1 MVYEESIEGLAG
13 FVIPIIFTILGVAM
27 TVTGMRKYLLAQ
39 KIKNTPTSKVRS
51 AAVGLV
57 ELYGKAES
65 KEKMLS
71 PLSQRP
77 CAYWKIIAEH
87 ESASK
92 NQERTWSKFFT
103 DESKD
108 RFYLRDDTGKMLV
121 EPEGADISIM
131 HDFEFTGHMKG
142 TTFFGLIK
150 QKQIDSRIF
159 DYIRENPKAKHR
171 FENYDD
177 KLLRVREYIVEQGSK
192 IYLLGS
198 AMPMEGVSGSH
209 VAHENLIVR
218 KGKHEKAMFISDSE
232 EEIISL
238 LMGITSL
245 IPLILGLII
254 LMISLSA
261 LVMSILGI

>member
-1 MVYEESIEGLAG
+1 MVYEESIEGVAG
-13 FVIPIIFTILGVAM
+13 FIIPIVFTIVGVAL
-27 TVTGMRKYLLAQ
+27 TVTGMRRYLLAQ

-57 ELYGKAES
+57 ELYGTAES

-71 PLSQRP
+71 PLSKKP
-77 CAYWKIIAEH
+77 CAYWKIIAEY

-92 NQERTWSKFFT
+92 NQERTWNKFFT

-121 EPEGADISIM
+121 EPEGAEISIM

-142 TTFFGLIK
+142 STFFGLIK
-150 QKQIDSRIF
+150 QKKIDSRIF
-159 DYIRENPKAKHR
+159 DYIRENPKAKR
-171 FENYDD
+171 YFENHDN

-198 AMPMEGVSGSH
+198 AMPLEGPASH
-209 VAHENLIVR
+209 VGHENLIVR
-218 KGKHEKAMFISDSE
+218 KGKHENTMFISDSE
-232 EEIISL
+232 EEIIAL
-238 LMGITSL
+238 LMGLGSL
-245 IPLILGLII
+245 IPLVIGLII
-254 LMISLSA
+254 TLIALSA
-261 LVMSILGI
+261 LTMSLLGI